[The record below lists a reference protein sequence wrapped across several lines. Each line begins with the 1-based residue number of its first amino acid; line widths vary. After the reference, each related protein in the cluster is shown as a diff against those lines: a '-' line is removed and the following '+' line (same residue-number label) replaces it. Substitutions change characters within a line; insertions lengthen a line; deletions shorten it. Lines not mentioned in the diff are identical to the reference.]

1 MGFADSRFAKGLCV
15 HGPRALAIAIAAL
28 AVGCSGPQHAPSPA
42 TRAESASS
50 APGVAARAEPAEAP
64 IVSGAVQLTF
74 PEQFRKAGESYFSP
88 DGSRVV
94 FQAVPA
100 GAAASGDDA
109 GYSMFIAEVV
119 REGDRPVRLERVRQI
134 SPPSAHNTCGWFHP
148 TDPGI
153 VIFGTTIKP
162 PAGEEVPGY
171 QRGTSRYRWAFPPE
185 MRIVQVRIDPATGEP
200 GALEVIAGDG
210 TAYAAEGSISPDGRA
225 LLYTKVDPVTQ
236 GDLWVKDLGSGE
248 ERALVVEPGY
258 DGGPFFSPD
267 GRSIIYRSD
276 RSNDNLLQ
284 LYSADVVRDTGGRIT
299 GVSAERALTSNS
311 HVNWCPFY
319 HPSGSM
325 AAYATSE
332 IGHDN
337 YEVFLVDVRDPSRR
351 IRLTHVPGADV
362 LPAFSPDG
370 RHMIWTSKRDGSG
383 TSQLWCAAFD
393 AAAARAALD
402 ASAGAMAAP
411 APGSAASSR
420 TASPAPTSGTT
431 AR

>member
-1 MGFADSRFAKGLCV
+1 M
-15 HGPRALAIAIAAL
+15 
-28 AVGCSGPQHAPSPA
+28 
-42 TRAESASS
+42 
-50 APGVAARAEPAEAP
+50 
-64 IVSGAVQLTF
+64 QLTF
-74 PEQFRKAGESYFSP
+74 PEQFRKAGESYFSA
-88 DGSRVV
+88 DGARVI

-100 GAAASGDDA
+100 GGAASGDDA
-109 GYSMFIAEVV
+109 GYAMFLADVV
-119 REGDRPVRLERVRQI
+119 REGEAPVRLDRVRQI
-134 SPPSAHNTCGWFHP
+134 SPPTAHNTCGWFHP
-148 TDPGI
+148 TDPNV
-153 VIFGTTIKP
+153 VIFGTTIDP

-185 MRIVQVRIDPATGEP
+185 MRIVQVRIDPASGEP
-200 GALEVIAGDG
+200 GPLEVIAGDG
-210 TAYAAEGSISPDGRA
+210 TAYAAEGSISPDSRA

-236 GDLWVKDLGSGE
+236 GDLWVKDLASGE

-284 LYSADVVRDTGGRIT
+284 LFTADVVRDTSGRIT
-299 GVSAERALTSNS
+299 GVSAERALTSNQ

-337 YEVFLVDVRDPSRR
+337 YEVFLVDVRDPARR
-351 IRLTHVPGADV
+351 IRVTHVPGADV
-362 LPAFSPDG
+362 LPAFSPSG

-383 TSQLWCAAFD
+383 TSQLWCASFD
-393 AAAARAALD
+393 ADAARAALD
-402 ASAGAMAAP
+402 ASAERSAAPSAAAP
-411 APGSAASSR
+411 AASSAAG
-420 TASPAPTSGTT
+420 TAMPPAGGM

>member
-1 MGFADSRFAKGLCV
+1 MLGR
-15 HGPRALAIAIAAL
+15 
-28 AVGCSGPQHAPSPA
+28 
-42 TRAESASS
+42 
-50 APGVAARAEPAEAP
+50 
-64 IVSGAVQLTF
+64 AVQLTF

-88 DGSRVV
+88 DGTRVI

-100 GAAASGDDA
+100 DGAAGDDA
-109 GYSMFIAEVV
+109 GYSMFIADVV
-119 REGDRPVRLERVRQI
+119 RDGEMPVRLERVRQV
-134 SPPSAHNTCGWFHP
+134 SPAGAHNTCGWFHP
-148 TDPGI
+148 TDPNVI
-153 VIFGTTIKP
+153 IFGTTMTP
-162 PAGEEVPGY
+162 PAGEQVPGY

-185 MRIVQVRIDPATGEP
+185 MRVVQVRIDPVSGEP
-200 GALEVIAGDG
+200 GPMEVIAGDG

-236 GDLWVKDLGSGE
+236 GDLCVKDLVSGE

-284 LYSADVVRDTGGRIT
+284 LFTADVVRDTGGMIT
-299 GVSAERALTSNS
+299 GVSAERALTANS

-319 HPSGSM
+319 HPSGGM

-337 YEVFLVDVRDPSRR
+337 YEVFLVDVRDPARR
-351 IRLTHVPGADV
+351 ARVTHVPGADV
-362 LPAFSPDG
+362 LPAFSPSG

-383 TSQLWCAAFD
+383 TSQLWCAPFD
-393 AAAARAALD
+393 ADAARAALD
-402 ASAGAMAAP
+402 AP
-411 APGSAASSR
+411 VER
-420 TASPAPTSGTT
+420 
-431 AR
+431 